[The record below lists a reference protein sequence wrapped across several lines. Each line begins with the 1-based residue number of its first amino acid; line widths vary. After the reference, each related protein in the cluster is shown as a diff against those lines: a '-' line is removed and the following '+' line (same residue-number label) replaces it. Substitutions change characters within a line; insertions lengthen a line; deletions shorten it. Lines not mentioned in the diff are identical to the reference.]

1 MEKLQWMFEL
11 VDRMS
16 GPAAGIA
23 GAVSRLDNSM
33 QRASGST
40 RTYERT
46 QANATRTSI
55 RFGSATIPVTR
66 GVARAMDMA
75 NRAVSALGNGL
86 RRLGSGAIGVFR
98 SIGSSIGSLI
108 TGQLAQMAALFASW
122 RTLTATIGGQLGTMA
137 DRVRFVRGFDIM
149 LGAGQ
154 GERVMQRIVA
164 LSGQLG
170 LNWRD
175 TSTAARELFS
185 KGFGEEQV
193 FRLVQGFADLQS
205 VNPGTDIGRI
215 ALAMGQVRQAG
226 RLQGDEL
233 NQLAEGGLNLS
244 RVMPRIAEALH
255 IDPTQVRDAMRSGLI
270 TADIFEQAVLG
281 AMADQA
287 GGTIGSIAEE
297 MSHTL
302 GGEWDRLRNAPDRFF
317 ERVAAGGTESSNR
330 LTASLRRV
338 NEMLEGENGDKIVNL
353 MASAVDGLADA
364 MDWLVANSGTISNVF
379 RGLGFVLTPLIVM
392 FEGLGI
398 TASWAA
404 TNMGG
409 WSNAIGTAAGM
420 WSEFSVKTDVFLAN
434 FTGKFTAFV
443 ANVFIIGQNIVRGL
457 VNGMLSMA
465 SLPAQT
471 IATMGTGMLSTL
483 RGALG
488 IHSPSAEFAYLGEMV
503 GAGFMQ
509 GMNDSGMSTSLDG
522 RIQAPALGS
531 AAQASALMGNT
542 INVTINVAGGDAE
555 RGQELAE
562 QIRDALMPQLVGVFD
577 GLALESG
584 V

>member
-1 MEKLQWMFEL
+1 MGRVITASSKSAAMAIGGIGRSARSISSS
-11 VDRMS
+11 VS
-16 GPAAGIA
+16 GLA
-23 GAVSRLDNSM
+23 
-33 QRASGST
+33 
-40 RTYERT
+40 
-46 QANATRTSI
+46 RTS
-55 RFGSATIPVTR
+55 S
-66 GVARAMDMA
+66 RAMGGVI
-75 NRAVSALGNGL
+75 RSSARVATTAMNGL
-86 RRLGSGAIGVFR
+86 NVAAKGVVNTMR
-98 SIGSSIGSLI
+98 GMVRGIGSSIGRML
-108 TGQLAQMAALFASW
+108 TGPIAQLAALMAPLAAGAFLV
-122 RTLTATIGGQLGTMA
+122 RGQFETMA
-137 DRVRFVRGFDIM
+137 DRIRFVRGFDIM

-164 LSGQLG
+164 LSNQLG

-175 TSTAARELFS
+175 TSQAARELFS

-244 RVMPRIAEALH
+244 RVMPRIAEALR

-281 AMADQA
+281 AMAEQA

-338 NEMLEGENGDKIVNL
+338 NEMLEGENGDRIVNL
-353 MASAVDGLADA
+353 MASAVEGLADA
-364 MDWLVANSGTISNVF
+364 MDWLVANSGTIGNVF
-379 RGLGFVLTPLIVM
+379 RGIGFILTPLIVM

-434 FTGKFTAFV
+434 FTSKFTAFV

-483 RGALG
+483 RSALG

-509 GMNDSGMSTSLDG
+509 GMSDSGMSTSLDG

-531 AAQASALMGNT
+531 PAQASALMGNT